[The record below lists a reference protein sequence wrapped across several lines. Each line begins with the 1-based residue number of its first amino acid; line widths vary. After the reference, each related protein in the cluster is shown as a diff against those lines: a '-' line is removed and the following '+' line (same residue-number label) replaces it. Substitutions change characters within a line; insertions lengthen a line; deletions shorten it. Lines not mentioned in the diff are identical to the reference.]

1 MSIVL
6 NNPELELRIARKMES
21 GFYQSADEVIER
33 SLDLLEARDNG
44 RQSRE
49 VKDDRPIWEIIAE
62 IGRSVPDEA
71 WEDVP
76 TDLSKNL
83 DHYLYGA
90 PKVSE

>member
-1 MSIVL
+1 MSIL
-6 NNPELELRIARKMES
+6 LSPELEQRIAAKMQS

-33 SLDLLEARDNG
+33 SLELLDARDSA
-44 RQSRE
+44 RQTPA

-62 IGRSVPDEA
+62 LGRSIPEEE
-71 WEDVP
+71 WESVP